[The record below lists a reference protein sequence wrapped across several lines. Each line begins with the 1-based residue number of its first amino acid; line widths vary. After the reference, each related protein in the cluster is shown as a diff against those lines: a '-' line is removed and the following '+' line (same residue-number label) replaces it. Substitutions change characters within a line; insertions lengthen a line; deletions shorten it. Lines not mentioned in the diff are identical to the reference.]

1 MAGAVD
7 LTASM
12 GGGGGSLDPLI
23 AALDR
28 YSSMLE
34 RVAHAM
40 TGSMP
45 ESRPASVPSGSPAT
59 IPEAMKP
66 DIKPLDEAN
75 KKLASGFL
83 KTNIVTRILGELFKR
98 LTDLLKPLNEV
109 VTALG
114 DVFQPVIDALA
125 SMMRVILGPVLLGYK
140 ALSTLLGAVLRPIQM
155 FLNGLN
161 IIIDTI
167 SDVISGLDVLGK
179 AQRAAAN
186 AVGDAFKGIRK
197 TVLNLLTDPLNAV
210 PSLIGHIREAVET
223 LNPGAMVEF
232 DLAMRDLKAVFGEAL
247 LPIVRIATDV
257 IRKFADTLRPILQKL
272 QPQFEKLAKSI
283 GDHLIRNIDMMAS
296 AIEKLIPVLDQY
308 LFYQTLSI
316 NAERDRQA
324 KRAQEADPISAVFK
338 DLAKSLTPRANT
350 FNLGKPE
357 LELKFAAG
365 FIPFPALKQR
375 PLEARIGDEMR
386 ALQKDLDK
394 AKKAGNQKEAE
405 TAQKKL
411 DALDNV
417 YKTITQQGTRFEF
430 LEKIDPQ
437 KAAADAA
444 YQEALRATMDQ
455 AAGLQKDIAA
465 KAKPEDIDKRQKAL
479 ADAMGK
485 LDKEMERMIKQ
496 AGGPGAAA
504 GLAAATNPA
513 FKSIAD
519 LTRETLLSAFVA
531 TSSQT
536 QMKEKEDQDARK
548 NVAQLP
554 DVIKNAAQEAFVAA
568 MRQMQQIEPVA
579 PGDAVFARGV
589 A

>member
-34 RVAHAM
+34 RVASAM
-40 TGSMP
+40 GAAVP
-45 ESRPASVPSGSPAT
+45 ESRSPSMPSGLAT
-59 IPEAMKP
+59 TLPSSVKP
-66 DIKPLDEAN
+66 DIKPLDDAN
-75 KKLASGFL
+75 KKLAGGFL
-83 KTNIVTRILGELFKR
+83 KTNIVTRILGEAFKR
-98 LTDLLKPLNEV
+98 LNDLLKPLNEV
-109 VTALG
+109 VVALG
-114 DVFQPVIDALA
+114 DVFQPVIDVLA
-125 SMMRVILGPVLLGYK
+125 SMMRIILGPVLLGYK

-210 PSLIGHIREAVET
+210 PALIGQIREAVET

-232 DLAMRDLKAVFGEAL
+232 DLALRDLKAVFGEAL

-308 LFYQTLSI
+308 LFYQTQSI
-316 NAERDRQA
+316 NAERDRQRKA
-324 KRAQEADPISAVFK
+324 LQAADPLTAAFK
-338 DLAKSLTPRANT
+338 NIAEKITPRAAT
-350 FNLGKPE
+350 FDFGRLQN
-357 LELKFAAG
+357 
-365 FIPFPALKQR
+365 R
-375 PLEARIGDEMR
+375 TLEARIGDEMR

-394 AKKAGNQKEAE
+394 AKKAGNEKEAE

-411 DALDNV
+411 DALENV

-430 LEKIDPQ
+430 LQKVDPQ

-444 YQEALRATMDQ
+444 YQEALKATMDQ

-465 KAKPEDIDKRQKAL
+465 KAKPEQIDKRQKDL

-485 LDKEMERMIKQ
+485 LDKEMNRLIGQ

-531 TSSQT
+531 TSSQA
-536 QMKEKEDQDARK
+536 QIKEKEDADARK

-554 DVIKNAAQEAFVAA
+554 EVIKNAAQEAFVAA
-568 MRQMQQIEPVA
+568 MRQVQQIEPVA